1 MSQTVSVI
9 VPVRD
14 GARYLGELLDAVAAE
29 PADEILIVD
38 SGSRDGSVEI
48 ARAAGARVLEI
59 DPADFGHGRTR
70 NLAAS
75 EASGDVLAFL
85 TQDATPVPG
94 WLSAHLEALALDPR
108 VGVSF
113 GPHLP
118 RPDTSPMIARE
129 LTEFFASFSPEGTP
143 TLQGLGD
150 EPFLSNVNACYR
162 RACWEEIGFRDVAYS
177 EDQAFG
183 RDALDAGWL
192 KVYHPSAAVLHAH
205 DYGAVEF
212 LRRYF
217 DEYRGLRETTGHV
230 EPVAPRESLSYVK
243 VQVAGDRAW
252 MASHGVSGAD
262 AARWTARSV
271 VHHGGRRVFSALGS
285 RADRLPPALRGAISL
300 EGRTDGGGGD
310 HDGVA
315 VEAPPEPSGRHIPA
329 MHDAHPLDATLRVL
343 RDGPAPLLPVTA
355 DGAERER
362 LRIAVVIPH
371 FREGSGGHR
380 TICTLVRG
388 LEARGHIVSMWLHD
402 PEGVHAGEADS
413 VVRSHVDSYFGPVAA
428 PVYKGFSQWHG
439 ADVVMAT
446 GWQTVHPALLLDQV
460 RARAYLVQ
468 DHEPEF
474 YATSADR
481 MFAEDTYHR
490 GLYVIAASP
499 WLRDLVR
506 DQYGAEG
513 TAFEL
518 GVDHT
523 IYGPDATIPR
533 RDDTVVF
540 YGRGA
545 TPRRATELGWLA
557 LSELRRRRPDVR
569 VVAYGDSAP
578 NWQQPFP
585 YEFLGVVPPV
595 ELAALYRRAT
605 AGLVLS
611 LTNYSLIPQEM
622 MACGLPL
629 VDLRGGCSEAMFGE
643 DGPVELA
650 TPDPVAVADALERL
664 LGDPDE
670 WARRSAAG
678 LTWAAER
685 TWDAAVDA
693 VEHGLRE
700 SLRVRAR
707 GAV

>member
-1 MSQTVSVI
+1 MSQRVSVI

-14 GARYLGELLDAVAAE
+14 GARYLRELLDAVVQE
-29 PADEILIVD
+29 GADEILVVD
-38 SGSRDGSVEI
+38 SGSQDDSVAI
-48 ARAAGARVLEI
+48 AQDAGARLIEI
-59 DPADFGHGRTR
+59 ESRDFGHGRTR
-70 NLAAS
+70 NLAAA
-75 EASGDVLAFL
+75 EAAGDVLAFL

-94 WLSAHLEALALDPR
+94 WLAAHLEALEIDPR

-118 RPDTSPMIARE
+118 RADTSPMIARE
-129 LTEFFASFSPEGTP
+129 LTEFFASFSPDGAP
-143 TLQGLGD
+143 TLQGPGD

-162 RACWEEIGFRDVAYS
+162 RACWEEIRFRDVAYS

-183 RDALDAGWL
+183 RDALEAGWL
-192 KVYHPSAAVLHAH
+192 KVFHPRAAVLHAH

-230 EPVAPRESLSYVK
+230 EPVAPRESLSYVR
-243 VQVAGDRAW
+243 VQVRGDRAW
-252 MASHGVSGAD
+252 LAARGVGGRE
-262 AARWTARSV
+262 AARWTARSA
-271 VHHGGRRVFSALGS
+271 VHHGGRRMFSALGS
-285 RADRLPPALRGAISL
+285 RADRLPPTVRRAISL
-300 EGRTDGGGGD
+300 EGRSDSGGGD
-310 HDGVA
+310 HDA
-315 VEAPPEPSGRHIPA
+315 TTVETPPEPTGRIIPA
-329 MHDAHPLDATLRVL
+329 RRPAHSLDDTLRLL
-343 RDGPAPLLPVTA
+343 RDGPVPLLPVTVEA
-355 DGAERER
+355 AERER
-362 LRIAVVIPH
+362 LRIAVVIPD
-371 FREGSGGHR
+371 FRQGSGGHR

-388 LEARGHIVSMWLHD
+388 LEARGHICSLWLHD
-402 PEGVHAGEADS
+402 PNGAHRGEADA
-413 VVRSHVDSYFGPVAA
+413 VIRRHVDEWFGPVAA
-428 PVYKGFSQWHG
+428 PVYKGFADWHG
-439 ADVVMAT
+439 ADVVVAT
-446 GWQTVHPALLLDQV
+446 GWQTVHAVLRLDQV

-474 YATSADR
+474 YATSTDR
-481 MFAEDTYHR
+481 IFAEDTYRR

-506 DQYGAEG
+506 DTYGADG

-518 GVDHT
+518 GVDHE
-523 IYGPDATIPR
+523 IYGPDLSIPR
-533 RDDTVVF
+533 RDDTILF

-557 LSELRRRRPDVR
+557 LTELRRRRHDLR
-569 VVAYGDSAP
+569 VVAYGDSKPDWEQA
-578 NWQQPFP
+578 FP
-585 YEFLGVVPPV
+585 YEFLGVVSPP

-650 TPDPVAVADALERL
+650 AADPVAIADALECL
-664 LGDPDE
+664 LDDRAE
-670 WARRSAAG
+670 WNARSAAG
-678 LTWAAER
+678 LAWAAER
-685 TWDAAVDA
+685 TWHTAVDA
-693 VEHGLRE
+693 VEQGLRE

-707 GAV
+707 GVA

>member
-1 MSQTVSVI
+1 MSRSVSVI

-14 GARYLGELLDAVAAE
+14 GARYLRELLDAVAAE
-29 PADEILIVD
+29 PADEILVVD
-38 SGSRDGSVEI
+38 SGSRDGSVDI

-85 TQDATPVPG
+85 TQDATPAPG
-94 WLSAHLEALALDPR
+94 WLSAHLEALDLDPR

-129 LTEFFASFSPEGTP
+129 LTEFFGSFSPDGAP
-143 TLQGLGD
+143 VLQGPGD

-162 RACWEEIGFRDVAYS
+162 RTCWEEIRFRDVAYS

-183 RDALDAGWL
+183 RDALEAGWL
-192 KVYHPSAAVLHAH
+192 KVYHPGAGVLHAH
-205 DYGAVEF
+205 DYGPVEF
-212 LRRYF
+212 ARRYF

-252 MASHGVSGAD
+252 MASQGLSRAD
-262 AARWTARSV
+262 AARWTVRSV

-285 RADRLPPALRGAISL
+285 RADRLPLAVRGAISL

-315 VEAPPEPSGRHIPA
+315 VETPPEPSGRVIPPK
-329 MHDAHPLDATLRVL
+329 HDAHPLDATLRVL

-355 DGAERER
+355 EAAERER

-388 LEARGHIVSMWLHD
+388 LEARGHVVSLWLHD
-402 PEGVHAGEADS
+402 PAGIHAGDADS
-413 VVRSHVDSYFGPVAA
+413 VVRSHVDSWFGPVAA

-439 ADVVMAT
+439 ADVVVAT

-506 DQYGAEG
+506 DQYGADG

-523 IYGPDATIPR
+523 IYGADEAIPR

-557 LSELRRRRPDVR
+557 LAELRQRRPDVR
-569 VVAYGDSAP
+569 IVAYGDSAP
-578 NWQQPFP
+578 NWEQPFP
-585 YEFLGVVPPV
+585 YEFLGVVTPV

-650 TPDPVAVADALERL
+650 NADPVALADALERL
-664 LGDPDE
+664 LDDPAE
-670 WARRSAAG
+670 WSRRSTAG
-678 LTWAAER
+678 LSWAAER

-700 SLRVRAR
+700 SLRVRVR
-707 GAV
+707 DAV

>member
-1 MSQTVSVI
+1 MTPTVSVI

-14 GARYLGELLDAVAAE
+14 GARYLAELLDAVAAQG
-29 PADEILIVD
+29 PDEILVVD
-38 SGSRDGSVEI
+38 SGSRDGSVQI
-48 ARAAGARVLEI
+48 ARAAGARVVEI

-70 NLAAS
+70 NLAAE
-75 EASGDVLAFL
+75 EATGDVLAFL
-85 TQDATPVPG
+85 TQDATPVAG
-94 WLSAHLEALALDPR
+94 WLSAHLEALEMDPR

-129 LTEFFASFSPEGTP
+129 LTEFFASFSPDGVP
-143 TLQGLGD
+143 VLQGEGD

-162 RACWEEIGFRDVAYS
+162 RACWEEIRFRDVAYS

-183 RDALDAGWL
+183 RDALAAGWL
-192 KVYHPSAAVLHAH
+192 KVYHPGAAVLHAH
-205 DYGAVEF
+205 DYGPVEF
-212 LRRYF
+212 ARRYF
-217 DEYRGLRETTGHV
+217 DEYRGLRETAGHV

-252 MASHGVSGAD
+252 LAAQGISGVD

-271 VHHGGRRVFSALGS
+271 VHHGGRRVFSVLGS
-285 RADRLPPALRGAISL
+285 RADRLPPAVRGAISL
-300 EGRTDGGGGD
+300 EGRSDGGGD
-310 HDGVA
+310 HDAVA
-315 VEAPPEPSGRHIPA
+315 VEAPPEPTGRVIPPK
-329 MHDAHPLDATLRVL
+329 HDAHPLDATLRVL
-343 RDGPAPLLPVTA
+343 RDGPAPLLPVTEDA
-355 DGAERER
+355 AERER

-388 LEARGHIVSMWLHD
+388 LEARGHICSLWLHD
-402 PEGVHAGEADS
+402 PAGIHQNEADA
-413 VVRSHVDSYFGPVAA
+413 VVRAHVDEWFGPVAA
-428 PVYKGFSQWHG
+428 PVYKGFEHWHG
-439 ADVVMAT
+439 ADVVVAT
-446 GWQTVHPALLLDQV
+446 GWQTVHPTLLLDQV

-481 MFAEDTYHR
+481 MFAQDTYHR

-506 DQYGAEG
+506 DRYGSDG

-518 GVDHT
+518 GVDHE
-523 IYGPDATIPR
+523 IYGMDPTVPR
-533 RDDTVVF
+533 RDDTIVF

-557 LSELRRRRPDVR
+557 LSELRRRRDVR

-578 NWQQPFP
+578 NWEQPFP
-585 YEFLGVVPPV
+585 YEFLGVVSPP
-595 ELAALYRRAT
+595 ELASLYRRAT

-622 MACGLPL
+622 MACGLPV
-629 VDLRGGCSEAMFGE
+629 VDLRGGCSESMFGE

-650 TPDPVAVADALERL
+650 AADPVAIADALEL
-664 LGDPDE
+664 LLDDRDE
-670 WARRSAAG
+670 WHRRSAAG
-678 LTWAAER
+678 LSWAAER

-693 VEHGLRE
+693 VERGLRE

-707 GAV
+707 S

>member
-1 MSQTVSVI
+1 MTVSVI

-14 GARYLGELLDAVAAE
+14 GARYLAELLGAVAAQD
-29 PADEILIVD
+29 PAEILVVD
-38 SGSRDGSVEI
+38 SGSRDGSVEL
-48 ARAAGARVLEI
+48 ARAAGARVIEI

-75 EASGDVLAFL
+75 EATGDVLAFL
-85 TQDATPVPG
+85 TQDATPVAG
-94 WLSAHLEALALDPR
+94 WLSAHLEALEMDPR

-129 LTEFFASFSPEGTP
+129 LTQFFATFSPTGAP
-143 TLQGLGD
+143 VLQGAGD

-162 RACWEEIGFRDVAYS
+162 RACWEEIRFRDVAYS

-183 RDALDAGWL
+183 RDALAAGWL
-192 KVYHPSAAVLHAH
+192 KVFHPGAAVLHAH
-205 DYGAVEF
+205 DYGPVEF
-212 LRRYF
+212 ARRYF
-217 DEYRGLRETTGHV
+217 DEYRGLRETAGHV
-230 EPVAPRESLSYVK
+230 EPIAPRESLSYVK

-252 MASHGVSGAD
+252 LASQGVDGLD

-271 VHHGGRRVFSALGS
+271 VHHSGRRVFSALGS
-285 RADRLPPALRGAISL
+285 RADRLPPAVRSAISL
-300 EGRTDGGGGD
+300 EGRADGAGGD
-310 HDGVA
+310 HDAVA
-315 VEAPPEPSGRHIPA
+315 VEAPPEPSGRVISPKHA
-329 MHDAHPLDATLRVL
+329 AHPLDATLRVL
-343 RDGPAPLLPVTA
+343 RDGPAPLLPLA
-355 DGAERER
+355 AEAAERDR
-362 LRIAVVIPH
+362 LRVAIVIPH

-388 LEARGHIVSMWLHD
+388 LEARGHVCSLWLHD
-402 PEGVHAGEADS
+402 PLGVHQLEADS
-413 VVRSHVDSYFGPVAA
+413 VVRAHVDEWFGPVAA
-428 PVYKGFSQWHG
+428 PVYKGFEHWHG
-439 ADVVMAT
+439 ADVVVAT
-446 GWQTVHPALLLDQV
+446 GWQTVHPALLLDQT

-481 MFAEDTYHR
+481 LFAEDTYRR

-499 WLRDLVR
+499 WLRDVVLER
-506 DQYGAEG
+506 YGGTG

-523 IYGPDATIPR
+523 VYGADPSVPR

-557 LSELRRRRPDVR
+557 LSELRRRRPNVR
-569 VVAYGDSAP
+569 VVTYGDSAP
-578 NWQQPFP
+578 DWNQPFP
-585 YEFLGVVPPV
+585 YEFLGVVAPH

-611 LTNYSLIPQEM
+611 MTNYSLIPQEM

-629 VDLRGGCSEAMFGE
+629 VDLRGGCSEAVFGE

-650 TPDPVAVADALERL
+650 AADPVAIADALEL
-664 LGDPDE
+664 LLDDPAE
-670 WARRSAAG
+670 WERRSAAG
-678 LTWAAER
+678 LSWAAAR

-700 SLRVRAR
+700 SLRARAR
-707 GAV
+707 A

>member
-1 MSQTVSVI
+1 MHETVSVI

-14 GARYLGELLDAVAAE
+14 GARYLRELLAAVAEQA
-29 PADEILIVD
+29 PDEILIVD
-38 SGSRDGSVEI
+38 SGSRDDSVAI
-48 ARAAGARVLEI
+48 ARAAGARVIEI
-59 DPADFGHGRTR
+59 DPQDFGHGRTR
-70 NLAAS
+70 NLAAT
-75 EASGDVLAFL
+75 EASGGLLAFL

-94 WLSAHLEALALDPR
+94 WLDAHREGLGLDPR

-129 LTEFFASFSPEGTP
+129 LMEFFATFSPDGRP
-143 TLQGLGD
+143 VLQGAGD

-162 RACWEEIGFRDVAYS
+162 RACWEEIRFRDVAYS

-192 KVYHPSAAVLHAH
+192 KVYHPGAAVLHAH
-205 DYGAVEF
+205 DYGPVEF
-212 LRRYF
+212 ARRYF
-217 DEYRGLRETTGHV
+217 DEYRGLRAATGHV
-230 EPVAPRESLSYVK
+230 EPLAPRESLSYVRR
-243 VQVAGDRAW
+243 QVAGDRAW
-252 MASHGVSGAD
+252 LRARGISGVA

-271 VHHGGRRVFSALGS
+271 LHHGSRRAFSALGS
-285 RADRLPPALRGAISL
+285 HADRLPPAVRAAISL
-300 EGRTDGGGGD
+300 EGRADGGGE
-310 HDGVA
+310 HDAVA
-315 VEAPPEPSGRHIPA
+315 TGAPAEPSGRTIPPK
-329 MHDAHPLDATLRVL
+329 HDAHPLDATLRVR
-343 RDGPAPLLPVTA
+343 RDGPAALLPIGEGA
-355 DGAERER
+355 AERDR

-371 FREGSGGHR
+371 FRRGSGGHR
-380 TICTLVRG
+380 TICTLIRG
-388 LEARGHIVSMWLHD
+388 LEARGHVCSIWLHD
-402 PEGVHAGEADS
+402 PLGVHAGEADA
-413 VVRSHVDSYFGPVAA
+413 VVRAQVDEWFGPVAA
-428 PVYKGFSQWHG
+428 PLYKGFEHWHG
-439 ADVVMAT
+439 ADVAVAT
-446 GWQTVHPALLLDQV
+446 GWQTVDPVLLLDQV

-481 MFAEDTYHR
+481 MFAEATYRR

-506 DQYGAEG
+506 ERYGAEG

-518 GVDHT
+518 GVDHE
-523 IYGPDATIPR
+523 IYAADDTVPR

-557 LSELRRRRPDVR
+557 LAELRRRRPDLR

-578 NWQQPFP
+578 DWNQPFP
-585 YEFLGVVPPV
+585 YEFLGVVAPA
-595 ELAALYRRAT
+595 ELATLYRRAK

-629 VDLRGGCSEAMFGE
+629 VDLRGGCSESVFGD

-650 TPDPVAVADALERL
+650 AADPLAIADALEHL
-664 LGDPDE
+664 LDDPAE
-670 WARRSAAG
+670 WERRSSAGLAWARA
-678 LTWAAER
+678 R

-693 VEHGLRE
+693 VEAGLRE
-700 SLRVRAR
+700 SLRRRTRSAS
-707 GAV
+707 A

>member
-1 MSQTVSVI
+1 MKVSVI

-14 GARYLGELLDAVAAE
+14 GARYLAELLEAVAAQDN
-29 PADEILIVD
+29 AEILVVD
-38 SGSRDGSVEI
+38 SGSRDGSVEL
-48 ARAAGARVLEI
+48 ARAAGARVIEI

-75 EASGDVLAFL
+75 EATGDVLAFL
-85 TQDATPVPG
+85 TQDATPVAG
-94 WLSAHLEALALDPR
+94 WLSAHLEALELDPR

-129 LTEFFASFSPEGTP
+129 LTEFFAAFSPDGAP
-143 TLQGLGD
+143 VLQGEGD

-162 RACWEEIGFRDVAYS
+162 RACWEEIRFRDVAYS

-183 RDALDAGWL
+183 RDALAAGWL
-192 KVYHPSAAVLHAH
+192 KVFHPGAAVLHAH
-205 DYGAVEF
+205 DYGPVEF
-212 LRRYF
+212 ARRYF
-217 DEYRGLRETTGHV
+217 DEYRGLRETAGHV
-230 EPVAPRESLSYVK
+230 EPIAPRESLSYVK

-252 MASHGVSGAD
+252 LASQGVDGLD

-271 VHHGGRRVFSALGS
+271 MHHSGRRVFSALGS
-285 RADRLPPALRGAISL
+285 RADRLPPAVRSTISL
-300 EGRTDGGGGD
+300 EGRADGAGGD
-310 HDGVA
+310 HDAVA
-315 VEAPPEPSGRHIPA
+315 VEAPPEPSGRVIPPKHA
-329 MHDAHPLDATLRVL
+329 AHPLDATLRVL

-355 DGAERER
+355 DAAERDR
-362 LRIAVVIPH
+362 LRVAIVIPH

-388 LEARGHIVSMWLHD
+388 LEARGHVCSLWLHD
-402 PEGVHAGEADS
+402 PLGFHQLEADS
-413 VVRSHVDSYFGPVAA
+413 VVRAHVDEWFGPVAA
-428 PVYKGFSQWHG
+428 PVYKGFEHWHG
-439 ADVVMAT
+439 ADVVVAT
-446 GWQTVHPALLLDQV
+446 GWQTVHPSLLLDQV

-481 MFAEDTYHR
+481 LFAEDTYRR

-499 WLRDLVR
+499 WLRDVVLER
-506 DQYGAEG
+506 YGGTG

-523 IYGPDATIPR
+523 VYGADPNLPR

-557 LSELRRRRPDVR
+557 LSELRRRRPNVR

-578 NWQQPFP
+578 DWNQPFP
-585 YEFLGVVPPV
+585 YEFLGVVAPH

-611 LTNYSLIPQEM
+611 MTNYSLIPQEM

-629 VDLRGGCSEAMFGE
+629 VDLRGGCSEAVFGE

-650 TPDPVAVADALERL
+650 AADPVAIADALEL
-664 LGDPDE
+664 LLDDPAE
-670 WARRSAAG
+670 WDRRSAAG
-678 LTWAAER
+678 LSWAAER

-700 SLRVRAR
+700 SLRARAR
-707 GAV
+707 A

>member
-1 MSQTVSVI
+1 MTVSVI

-14 GARYLGELLDAVAAE
+14 GARYLAELLDAVRAQG
-29 PADEILIVD
+29 PDEILVVD

-48 ARAAGARVLEI
+48 AHAGGARVVEI
-59 DPADFGHGRTR
+59 DPQDFGHGRTR
-70 NLAAS
+70 NFAA
-75 EASGDVLAFL
+75 EQAAGDVLAFL
-85 TQDATPVPG
+85 TQDATPAPG
-94 WLSAHLEALALDPR
+94 WLAAHLGALELDPR

-129 LTEFFASFSPEGTP
+129 LTEFFASFAPDGEP
-143 TLQGLGD
+143 ALQGPGD

-162 RACWEEIGFRDVAYS
+162 RACWEEIRFRDVAYS

-183 RDALDAGWL
+183 RDALAAGWL
-192 KVYHPSAAVLHAH
+192 KVYAPDAGVLHAH
-205 DYGAVEF
+205 DYGPVEF
-212 LRRYF
+212 ARRYF

-243 VQVAGDRAW
+243 VQVAGDRRWLAEQ
-252 MASHGVSGAD
+252 GVSGID

-300 EGRTDGGGGD
+300 EGRTDGAGGD
-310 HDGVA
+310 HDAVA
-315 VEAPPEPSGRHIPA
+315 VEAPPEPTGRVIPPK
-329 MHDAHPLDATLRVL
+329 HDAHPLDATLRVL
-343 RDGPAPLLPVTA
+343 RDGPAPLLPASA
-355 DGAERER
+355 DAAERDR

-380 TICTLVRG
+380 TICTLIRG
-388 LEARGHIVSMWLHD
+388 LEARGHVCSIWLHD
-402 PEGVHAGEADS
+402 PAGIHQSEADS
-413 VVRSHVDSYFGPVAA
+413 VVRAHVDEWFGPVAA
-428 PVYKGFSQWHG
+428 PVYKGFKHWHG
-439 ADVVMAT
+439 ADVVVAT

-481 MFAEDTYHR
+481 LFAEDTYHR
-490 GLYVIAASP
+490 GFYVIAASP

-506 DQYGAEG
+506 SLYGADG
-513 TAFEL
+513 AAFEL
-518 GVDHT
+518 GVDHE
-523 IYGPDATIPR
+523 IYGMDPAVAR
-533 RDDTVVF
+533 RDDTIVF

-557 LSELRRRRPDVR
+557 LSELRRRRDVR

-578 NWQQPFP
+578 NWEQPFP
-585 YEFLGVVPPV
+585 YEFLGVVAPS
-595 ELAALYRRAT
+595 ELASLYRRAT

-622 MACGLPL
+622 MACGLPV

-650 TPDPVAVADALERL
+650 NADPVAIADALERL
-664 LGDPDE
+664 LDDPAE
-670 WARRSAAG
+670 WDRRSAAG
-678 LTWAAER
+678 LSWAAER
-685 TWDAAVDA
+685 TWDVAVDA
-693 VEHGLRE
+693 VEQGLRE
-700 SLRVRAR
+700 SLRVRVR
-707 GAV
+707 

>member
-1 MSQTVSVI
+1 MSERVSVI

-14 GARYLGELLDAVAAE
+14 GARYLHELLAAVRE
-29 PADEILIVD
+29 QGPHEILVVD
-38 SGSRDGSVEI
+38 SGSRDGSVSI
-48 ARAAGARVLEI
+48 ARAGGARVLEI
-59 DPADFGHGRTR
+59 DPEDFGHGRTR

-75 EASGDVLAFL
+75 EATGDVLAFL
-85 TQDATPVPG
+85 TQDATPAAG
-94 WLSAHLEALALDPR
+94 WLAAHLEALAMDPR

-129 LTEFFASFSPEGTP
+129 LTEFFASFSPQGTP
-143 TLQGLGD
+143 VLQGPGD

-162 RACWEEIGFRDVAYS
+162 RACWEQIRFRDVPYS

-183 RDALDAGWL
+183 RDLLEAGWL
-192 KVYHPSAAVLHAH
+192 KVYHPGAAVFHAH
-205 DYGAVEF
+205 DYGPIEF
-212 LRRYF
+212 ARRYF

-230 EPVAPRESLSYVK
+230 EPIAPRESLSYVRR
-243 VQVAGDRAW
+243 QVSGDRAW
-252 MASHGVSGAD
+252 LAAQGVSGAQ
-262 AARWTARSV
+262 AARWTARSII
-271 VHHGGRRVFSALGS
+271 HHGGRRVFSTLGS
-285 RADRLPPALRGAISL
+285 RADRLPPAVRGAISL
-300 EGRTDGGGGD
+300 EGRTDGSGGD
-310 HDGVA
+310 RDAVA
-315 VEAPPEPSGRHIPA
+315 AEAAPEPTGRIIPPK
-329 MHDAHPLDATLRVL
+329 HDVHPLDATLRVL
-343 RDGPAPLLPVTA
+343 RDGPAPLLPVTR

-388 LEARGHIVSMWLHD
+388 LEARGHVCSLWLHD
-402 PEGVHAGEADS
+402 PLGFHRAEAES
-413 VVRSHVDSYFGPVAA
+413 VVRAHVDTWFGPVAA
-428 PVYKGFSQWHG
+428 PVYKGFEHWHG
-439 ADVVMAT
+439 ADVVVAT

-481 MFAEDTYHR
+481 IFAEDTYHR

-506 DQYGAEG
+506 DRYGAQG

-518 GVDHT
+518 GVDHE
-523 IYGPDATIPR
+523 IYGADPQTPR
-533 RDDTVVF
+533 HDDTVVF

-557 LSELRRRRPDVR
+557 LTELCRRREVR
-569 VVAYGDSAP
+569 VLAFGDAGPS
-578 NWQQPFP
+578 WDQPFP
-585 YEFLGVVPPV
+585 YEFLGVVSPP

-605 AGLVLS
+605 VGLVLS

-629 VDLRGGCSEAMFGE
+629 VDLRGGCSEAIFGE
-643 DGPVELA
+643 NGPVELA
-650 TPDPVAVADALERL
+650 AADPVKIADALERL
-664 LGDPDE
+664 LDDPAE
-670 WARRSAAG
+670 WERRSAAG
-678 LTWAAER
+678 LAWAAER

-700 SLRVRAR
+700 SLRARAR
-707 GAV
+707 E

>member
-1 MSQTVSVI
+1 MTPAVSVI

-14 GARYLGELLDAVAAE
+14 GARYLAELLDAVAAQD
-29 PADEILIVD
+29 PAEILIVD
-38 SGSRDGSVEI
+38 SGSRDGSQEI
-48 ARAAGARVLEI
+48 ARAAGARVIEI
-59 DPADFGHGRTR
+59 DPADFGHGITR

-75 EASGDVLAFL
+75 EATGDVLAFL

-94 WLSAHLEALALDPR
+94 WLSAHLEALELDPR
-108 VGVSF
+108 IGVSF

-129 LTEFFASFSPEGTP
+129 LTEFFATFSPSGKPVLHGE
-143 TLQGLGD
+143 GD

-162 RACWEEIGFRDVAYS
+162 RACWEEIGFREVAYS

-183 RDALDAGWL
+183 RDALAAGWL
-192 KVYHPSAAVLHAH
+192 KVYHPGAAVLHAH
-205 DYGAVEF
+205 DYGPVEF
-212 LRRYF
+212 ARRYF
-217 DEYRGLRETTGHV
+217 DEYRGLRETAGHV
-230 EPVAPRESLSYVK
+230 EPVAPRESLGYVK

-252 MASHGVSGAD
+252 LASQGVGGLE

-271 VHHGGRRVFSALGS
+271 VHHSGRRVFSALGS
-285 RADRLPPALRGAISL
+285 RADRLPPAVRSAISL
-300 EGRTDGGGGD
+300 EGRSDGAGGD
-310 HDGVA
+310 HDAVA
-315 VEAPPEPSGRHIPA
+315 VEAPPEPTGRVIPPK
-329 MHDAHPLDATLRVL
+329 HSAHPLDATLRVL

-355 DGAERER
+355 DAAERDR
-362 LRIAVVIPH
+362 LRVAIVIPH
-371 FREGSGGHR
+371 FRQGSGGHR

-388 LEARGHIVSMWLHD
+388 LEARGHVCSLWLHD
-402 PEGVHAGEADS
+402 PLGVHQLEADS
-413 VVRSHVDSYFGPVAA
+413 VVRAHVDEWFGPVAA
-428 PVYKGFSQWHG
+428 PVYKGFEHWHG
-439 ADVVMAT
+439 ADVVVAT
-446 GWQTVHPALLLDQV
+446 GWQTVHPALLLDQT

-481 MFAEDTYHR
+481 LFAEDTYR
-490 GLYVIAASP
+490 RDLYVIAASP
-499 WLRDLVR
+499 WLRDLVLER
-506 DQYGAEG
+506 YGGTG

-523 IYGPDATIPR
+523 IYGADPTIAR
-533 RDDTVVF
+533 RGDTIVF

-578 NWQQPFP
+578 DWNQPFP
-585 YEFLGVVPPV
+585 YEFLGVVTPHD
-595 ELAALYRRAT
+595 LAALYRRAT

-611 LTNYSLIPQEM
+611 MTNYSLIPQEM

-650 TPDPVAVADALERL
+650 ATDPVAIADALEL
-664 LGDPDE
+664 LLDDPAE
-670 WARRSAAG
+670 WERRSAAG
-678 LTWAAER
+678 LSWATER

-700 SLRVRAR
+700 SLRARAR
-707 GAV
+707 G

>member
-1 MSQTVSVI
+1 MTPGVSVI

-14 GARYLGELLDAVAAE
+14 GARYLAELLDAVAAE
-29 PADEILIVD
+29 GPDEVIIVD
-38 SGSRDGSVEI
+38 SGSRDGSPEI
-48 ARAAGARVLEI
+48 ARAAGARVIEI

-70 NLAAS
+70 NLAAE
-75 EASGDVLAFL
+75 EATGDVLAFL

-94 WLSAHLEALALDPR
+94 WLAAHLEALELDPR

-129 LTEFFASFSPEGTP
+129 LTEFFGSFSPTGEP
-143 TLQGLGD
+143 VLQGDGD

-162 RACWEEIGFRDVAYS
+162 RACWEEIRFRDVAYS

-183 RDALDAGWL
+183 RDALAAGWL

-205 DYGAVEF
+205 DYGPVEF
-212 LRRYF
+212 ARRYF
-217 DEYRGLRETTGHV
+217 DEYRGLRETAGHV

-252 MASHGVSGAD
+252 LASQGVGAMD

-271 VHHGGRRVFSALGS
+271 IHHSGRRVFSVLGS
-285 RADRLPPALRGAISL
+285 RAERLPPAVRSAISL
-300 EGRTDGGGGD
+300 EGRSDGTGTGD
-310 HDGVA
+310 HDAVA
-315 VEAPPEPSGRHIPA
+315 VEAPPEPTGRVIPPKHA
-329 MHDAHPLDATLRVL
+329 VHPLDATLRVL
-343 RDGPAPLLPVTA
+343 RDGPAPLLPVTLDA
-355 DGAERER
+355 AERDR
-362 LRIAVVIPH
+362 LRVAIVIPH
-371 FREGSGGHR
+371 FRKGSGGHR

-388 LEARGHIVSMWLHD
+388 LEARGHICSLWLHD
-402 PEGVHAGEADS
+402 PLGVHREEADA
-413 VVRSHVDSYFGPVAA
+413 VVRAHVDEWFGPVAA
-428 PVYKGFSQWHG
+428 PVYKGFEHWHG
-439 ADVVMAT
+439 ADVVVAT
-446 GWQTVHPALLLDQV
+446 GWQTVHPALLLDQT

-481 MFAEDTYHR
+481 LFAEDTYRRDLH
-490 GLYVIAASP
+490 VIAASP
-499 WLRDLVR
+499 WLRDLVLER
-506 DQYGAEG
+506 YGGAG

-523 IYGPDATIPR
+523 IYGADPTIQR
-533 RDDTVVF
+533 RGDTVVF

-557 LSELRRRRPDVR
+557 LSELRRRRPEVR

-578 NWQQPFP
+578 DWDQPFP
-585 YEFLGVVPPV
+585 YEFLGVVAPP

-611 LTNYSLIPQEM
+611 MTNYSLIPQEM

-643 DGPVELA
+643 EGPVELA
-650 TPDPVAVADALERL
+650 AADPVAIADALEL
-664 LGDPDE
+664 LLDDPAE
-670 WARRSAAG
+670 WERRSTAG
-678 LTWAAER
+678 LSWAAER

-700 SLRVRAR
+700 SLRTRAR
-707 GAV
+707 G

>member
-1 MSQTVSVI
+1 MTVSVI

-14 GARYLGELLDAVAAE
+14 GARYLAELLDAARAQE
-29 PADEILIVD
+29 PDEILVID

-48 ARAAGARVLEI
+48 ARAGGARVIEI
-59 DPADFGHGRTR
+59 DPQDFAHGRTR
-70 NLAAS
+70 NFAA
-75 EASGDVLAFL
+75 EQATGDVLAFL
-85 TQDATPVPG
+85 TQDATPAPG
-94 WLSAHLEALALDPR
+94 WLAAHLAALELDPR

-129 LTEFFASFSPEGTP
+129 LTEFFASFAPDGEP
-143 TLQGLGD
+143 ALQGPGD

-162 RACWEEIGFRDVAYS
+162 RACWEEIRFRDVAYS

-183 RDALDAGWL
+183 RDALAAGWL
-192 KVYHPSAAVLHAH
+192 KVYAPGAGVLHAH
-205 DYGAVEF
+205 DYGPVEF
-212 LRRYF
+212 ARRYF
-217 DEYRGLRETTGHV
+217 DEYRGLRETTGHL

-243 VQVAGDRAW
+243 VQVAGDRRWLAEQ
-252 MASHGVSGAD
+252 GVGGID

-285 RADRLPPALRGAISL
+285 RADRLPPAVRGAISL
-300 EGRTDGGGGD
+300 EGRTDGAGGD
-310 HDGVA
+310 HDAVA
-315 VEAPPEPSGRHIPA
+315 VEAPPEPTGRVIPPK
-329 MHDAHPLDATLRVL
+329 HDAHPLDATLRVL
-343 RDGPAPLLPVTA
+343 RDGPAPLLPAAPET
-355 DGAERER
+355 AERDR
-362 LRIAVVIPH
+362 LRIAIVIPH

-388 LEARGHIVSMWLHD
+388 LEARGHVCSLWLHD
-402 PEGVHAGEADS
+402 PAGIHQAEADS
-413 VVRSHVDSYFGPVAA
+413 VVRAHVDEWFGPVAA
-428 PVYKGFSQWHG
+428 PVYKGFEHWHG
-439 ADVVMAT
+439 ADVVVAT

-481 MFAEDTYHR
+481 LFAEDTYHR
-490 GLYVIAASP
+490 GFYVIAASP

-506 DQYGAEG
+506 SRYGADG

-518 GVDHT
+518 GVDHE
-523 IYGPDATIPR
+523 IYGMDPGVPR
-533 RDDTVVF
+533 RDDTIVF

-557 LSELRRRRPDVR
+557 LSELRRRRDVR

-578 NWQQPFP
+578 NWEQPFP
-585 YEFLGVVPPV
+585 YEFLGVVAPT
-595 ELAALYRRAT
+595 ELASLYRRAT

-622 MACGLPL
+622 MACGLPV

-643 DGPVELA
+643 NGPVELA
-650 TPDPVAVADALERL
+650 NADPVAIADALERL
-664 LGDPDE
+664 LDDQAE
-670 WARRSAAG
+670 WDRRSAAG
-678 LTWAAER
+678 LSWAAER

-693 VEHGLRE
+693 VEQGLRE

-707 GAV
+707 

>member
-1 MSQTVSVI
+1 MTPRVSVI

-14 GARYLGELLDAVAAE
+14 GERYLSELLEAVARE
-29 PADEILIVD
+29 GVDEVVVVD
-38 SGSRDGSVEI
+38 SGSQDGSVAI
-48 ARAAGARVLEI
+48 ARTAGASIVEI

-70 NLAAS
+70 NLAA
-75 EASGDVLAFL
+75 ERATGDVLIFL

-94 WLSAHLEALALDPR
+94 WLSAHLEALELDPR

-129 LTEFFASFSPEGTP
+129 LTEFFGGFSAGGAPA
-143 TLQGLGD
+143 LQGAGD
-150 EPFLSNVNACYR
+150 EPFLSNVNAAYT
-162 RACWEEIGFRDVAYS
+162 RACWDEIRFRDVAYS

-183 RDALDAGWL
+183 RDALAAGWL
-192 KVYHPSAAVLHAH
+192 KAYHPGAAVLHAH
-205 DYGAVEF
+205 DYGPIEF
-212 LRRYF
+212 MRRYF
-217 DEYRGLRETTGHV
+217 DEYRGLRTTTGHV
-230 EPVAPRESLSYVK
+230 EPLAPRESLSYVRR
-243 VQVAGDRAW
+243 QVSGDRAW
-252 MASHGVSGAD
+252 LASSGVGGAE
-262 AARWTARSV
+262 AARWTARSA
-271 VHHGGRRVFSALGS
+271 VHHGGRRLFSALGS
-285 RADRLPPALRGAISL
+285 RADRLPEGVRGAISL
-300 EGRTDGGGGD
+300 EGRTDGGGD

-315 VEAPPEPSGRHIPA
+315 PEAPPAPSGRVIPVKNA
-329 MHDAHPLDATLRVL
+329 AHPLDATLRVL

-355 DGAERER
+355 DAAERER
-362 LRIAVVIPH
+362 LRVAVVIPH

-388 LEARGHIVSMWLHD
+388 LEARGHICSLWLHD
-402 PEGVHAGEADS
+402 PEGVHRADADA
-413 VVRSHVDSYFGPVAA
+413 VVRSHVDSWFGPIAA
-428 PVYKGFSQWHG
+428 PVYKGFEHWHG
-439 ADVVMAT
+439 ADVVVAT

-499 WLRDLVR
+499 WLRDLVA
-506 DQYGAEG
+506 DQYGAAG

-518 GVDHT
+518 GVDHAV
-523 IYGPDATIPR
+523 YSPDNALDR
-533 RDDTVVF
+533 LDDTIIF

-557 LSELRRRRPDVR
+557 LTELRRRRPNVR
-569 VVAYGDSAP
+569 VLAYGDSQP
-578 NWQQPFP
+578 NWEQPFP
-585 YEFLGVVPPV
+585 YEFLGVVSPT
-595 ELAALYRRAT
+595 ELAALYRRAR

-622 MACGLPL
+622 MACGLPV
-629 VDLRGGCSEAMFGE
+629 VDVRGGCSEAVFGG

-650 TPDPVAVADALERL
+650 APDPVALADALERL
-664 LGDPDE
+664 LDDQSD
-670 WARRSAAG
+670 WDHRSQAG
-678 LTWAAER
+678 LAWAAER

-693 VEHGLRE
+693 VEAGLRE
-700 SLRVRAR
+700 SLRLRASSPS
-707 GAV
+707 

>member
-1 MSQTVSVI
+1 MTDAASVI

-14 GARYLGELLDAVAAE
+14 GARYLRELLDAVNRE
-29 PADEILIVD
+29 GADEILVVD
-38 SGSRDGSVEI
+38 SGSRDDSVAI
-48 ARAAGARVLEI
+48 ARAAGARIIEI
-59 DPADFGHGRTR
+59 DPQDFGHGRTR

-75 EASGDVLAFL
+75 EATGDVLAFL
-85 TQDATPVPG
+85 TQDATPAPG
-94 WLSAHLEALALDPR
+94 WLNAHLEALALDPR

-129 LTEFFASFSPEGTP
+129 LTEFFATFSPDGTP
-143 TLQGLGD
+143 ALQGPGD

-162 RACWEEIGFRDVAYS
+162 RACWEEIRFRDVAYS

-183 RDALDAGWL
+183 RDALEAGWL
-192 KVYHPSAAVLHAH
+192 KVFHPGAAVLHAH

-230 EPVAPRESLSYVK
+230 EPVAPRESLSYLR
-243 VQVAGDRAW
+243 VQVRGDRAW
-252 MASHGVSGAD
+252 LAAQGVGGVE
-262 AARWTARSV
+262 AARWTVRSV

-285 RADRLPPALRGAISL
+285 RADRLPPAVRGAISL
-300 EGRTDGGGGD
+300 EGRSDGGGGD
-310 HDGVA
+310 HDAVT
-315 VEAPPEPSGRHIPA
+315 VEAPPEPTGRVIPPKHA
-329 MHDAHPLDATLRVL
+329 EHPLDATLRVL

-355 DGAERER
+355 DAGERDR
-362 LRIAVVIPH
+362 LRLAVVIPD
-371 FREGSGGHR
+371 FRRGSGGHR

-388 LEARGHIVSMWLHD
+388 LEARGHICSLWLHD
-402 PEGVHAGEADS
+402 PNGIHRGEADA
-413 VVRSHVDSYFGPVAA
+413 VIRQHVDDWFGPVAA
-428 PVYKGFSQWHG
+428 PVYKGFADWHG
-439 ADVVMAT
+439 ADVVVAT
-446 GWQTVHPALLLDQV
+446 GWQTVHPSLLLDQV

-481 MFAEDTYHR
+481 IFAEDTYRH

-506 DQYGAEG
+506 TTYGADG

-518 GVDHT
+518 GVDHE
-523 IYGPDATIPR
+523 IYGPDPLIPR
-533 RDDTVVF
+533 REDTILF

-557 LSELRRRRPDVR
+557 LSELRRRRPDIR
-569 VVAYGDSAP
+569 VVAYGDSRPDWEQA
-578 NWQQPFP
+578 FP
-585 YEFLGVVPPV
+585 YEFLGVVSPP

-622 MACGLPL
+622 MASGLPV

-650 TPDPVAVADALERL
+650 AADPVAIADALERL
-664 LGDPDE
+664 LDDRAE
-670 WARRSAAG
+670 WDQRSAAG
-678 LTWAAER
+678 LAWAAER

-700 SLRVRAR
+700 SLRARAR
-707 GAV
+707 ESA

>member
-1 MSQTVSVI
+1 MSPAVSVI

-14 GARYLGELLDAVAAE
+14 GARYLAELLAAVTAQDVLE
-29 PADEILIVD
+29 VLVVD

-59 DPADFGHGRTR
+59 APQDFGHGRTR
-70 NLAAS
+70 NLAAA
-75 EASGDVLAFL
+75 EARGDVLAFL
-85 TQDATPVPG
+85 TQDATPVEG
-94 WLSAHLEALALDPR
+94 WIDAHLEALELDPR

-129 LTEFFASFSPEGTP
+129 LTEFFATFSPGGVP
-143 TLQGLGD
+143 ALQGPGD

-162 RACWEEIGFRDVAYS
+162 RACWEEIRFRDVPYS

-183 RDALDAGWL
+183 RDALAAGWL
-192 KVYHPSAAVLHAH
+192 KAYHPGAAVLHAH
-205 DYGAVEF
+205 DYGPVEF
-212 LRRYF
+212 ARRYF
-217 DEYRGLRETTGHV
+217 DEYRGLRETAGHV
-230 EPVAPRESLSYVK
+230 EPVAPRESLSYVRA
-243 VQVAGDRAW
+243 QVGGDRAW
-252 MASHGVSGAD
+252 MAAQGVGSVE

-271 VHHGGRRVFSALGS
+271 VHHGGRRVFSVLGS
-285 RADRLPPALRGAISL
+285 RADRLPPAVRGAISL
-300 EGRTDGGGGD
+300 EGRTDGGGD
-310 HDGVA
+310 HDAVS
-315 VEAPPEPSGRHIPA
+315 VEAPPEPTGRIIPPKHA
-329 MHDAHPLDATLRVL
+329 VHPLDATLRVL
-343 RDGPAPLLPVTA
+343 RDGPTPLLPA
-355 DGAERER
+355 AASAAERER
-362 LRIAVVIPH
+362 LRVAVVIPH

-388 LEARGHIVSMWLHD
+388 LEARGHICSLWLHD
-402 PEGVHAGEADS
+402 PLGVHREEADA
-413 VVRSHVDSYFGPVAA
+413 VVRARVDEWFGPVAA
-428 PVYKGFSQWHG
+428 PVYKGFEHWHG
-439 ADVVMAT
+439 ADVVLAT
-446 GWQTVHPALLLDQV
+446 GWQTVHPALLLDQT

-481 MFAEDTYHR
+481 MFAQDTYHR

-499 WLRDLVR
+499 WLRDLVL
-506 DQYGAEG
+506 DQYGGAG

-518 GVDHT
+518 GVDHG
-523 IYGPDATIPR
+523 IYGPDDAVTR

-540 YGRGA
+540 YGRSA

-557 LSELRRRRPDVR
+557 LSELTRRRPNVR
-569 VVAYGDSAP
+569 IVAYGDSAP
-578 NWQQPFP
+578 DWDQSFP
-585 YEFLGVVPPV
+585 YEFLGVVRPP

-643 DGPVELA
+643 AGPVELA
-650 TPDPVAVADALERL
+650 AADPVAVADALERL
-664 LGDPDE
+664 LDDRAE
-670 WARRSAAG
+670 WERRSAAG
-678 LTWAAER
+678 LAWAAER

-700 SLRVRAR
+700 SLRLRAHDP
-707 GAV
+707 A